1 MQSYNILKHI
11 HYINNAQKSAHWM
24 PIKKTIGRIA
34 AFSLR
39 TIPYT
44 FINLIAQHGRYYGT
58 YGTVTNSCISTFFH
72 FGVRGA
78 LVAPFTPGANPG
90 CDDPDVNEKLTLL

>member
-1 MQSYNILKHI
+1 
-11 HYINNAQKSAHWM
+11 M

-90 CDDPDVNEKLTLL
+90 CDDPDVNEKLTLLVYLIYIYISIREDLGRMIIFY